1 MGHIAHTN
9 LIILIDLIGLGSEK
23 GFKDLVLIKRFWGEL
38 MKKFLIP
45 LAAAIAALVSQ
56 QSLAS
61 DTSNQEKASLSNPS
75 AETINGRGAI
85 VPVKSRYRNPP
96 QI

>member
-1 MGHIAHTN
+1 
-9 LIILIDLIGLGSEK
+9 
-23 GFKDLVLIKRFWGEL
+23 

-45 LAAAIAALVSQ
+45 LATAIAALVSQ

-75 AETINGRGAI
+75 AETINERGAI
-85 VPVKSRYRNPP
+85 VPLKVTLSEPASNSNAR
-96 QI
+96 